1 MNKYIFNIALAVL
14 TLIFFGACS
23 DDDGRGA
30 NGGAPL
36 VRYIRPCDAA
46 VSDSLLTSAYLGDRI
61 AIIGEH
67 LGGVNAIYFNDQ
79 KVKLNPNFVTDNAII
94 VSIPSGIPGEK
105 QDLIKLYT
113 NNDSCY
119 YSFETKVPVP
129 SVKSMTCEYV
139 AEGDIAYIQGLYFV
153 NEDANPLKVT
163 FTGDVDGEIV
173 SHDVNNIAVKVPA
186 GAQPGPVRVTSVY
199 GTGESSLNFRD
210 NRNIILDFDTL
221 FPDGGY
227 NHGWHAGAGYGT
239 EEGISGQYLIFKGK
253 MSDDTW
259 DDSNFGYERWT
270 YRTTD
275 PDFFNAGTLDKYV
288 LKFEVNILDVW
299 SAAAFQI
306 IFTGADEVW
315 LNWQEGGATGG
326 NPNNAYMSDAT
337 YPRALWMPWT
347 ATGSYTTNGWTTV
360 TIPMSDF
367 KYNGDGAEVGVKAA
381 GHYSGITLFV
391 GKGGVAGTECTP
403 TFYIDNVRVVEAE

>member
-1 MNKYIFNIALAVL
+1 
-14 TLIFFGACS
+14 
-23 DDDGRGA
+23 
-30 NGGAPL
+30 
-36 VRYIRPCDAA
+36 
-46 VSDSLLTSAYLGDRI
+46 
-61 AIIGEH
+61 
-67 LGGVNAIYFNDQ
+67 
-79 KVKLNPNFVTDNAII
+79 
-94 VSIPSGIPGEK
+94 
-105 QDLIKLYT
+105 
-113 NNDSCY
+113 
-119 YSFETKVPVP
+119 
-129 SVKSMTCEYV
+129 MTCEYV

-270 YRTTD
+270 YRTPD
-275 PDFFNAGTLDKYV
+275 SDFFNAGTLDKY
-288 LKFEVNILDVW
+288 LSLIH
-299 SAAAFQI
+299 I
-306 IFTGADEVW
+306 
-315 LNWQEGGATGG
+315 
-326 NPNNAYMSDAT
+326 
-337 YPRALWMPWT
+337 
-347 ATGSYTTNGWTTV
+347 
-360 TIPMSDF
+360 
-367 KYNGDGAEVGVKAA
+367 
-381 GHYSGITLFV
+381 
-391 GKGGVAGTECTP
+391 
-403 TFYIDNVRVVEAE
+403 